1 MPEIK
6 HVFQDG
12 RMEKDLDERL
22 VRNGQYRDAM
32 NIQVSTSEGSDVGT
46 VQNILGNENLFSNNQ
61 LAPGSKCVAA
71 IADEKE
77 DCFYW
82 FVYHNTKNLI
92 LKYQKGQVVFV
103 FVDTMNV
110 LNFSGDI
117 ITGINVIDDFLL
129 WTDNWSEPKKINIQR
144 SIDGTKGG
152 SYHTHLIVPRRNI
165 KYEDCIKVR
174 EEHITVIKKS
184 PKSKLTIEAIFDKNI
199 TAKTDTDFK
208 DNQGNV
214 FAVGGEYDIVFYD
227 FNVLSVYSLNDIII
241 ITNDDDEQIARVQIT
256 GVSLRA
262 DDIYQIKLLSLSVA
276 NSSVLTYKTKV
287 EDVVDLFERKFVRFG
302 YRYKFN
308 DGEYSSFSSFTDV
321 VFKPDLFEY
330 NSTDA
335 YNKAMENKL
344 VSLKIRNFISK
355 EMPEDVVQ
363 IDILYTESTSPTVY
377 IVDKLKYSDPK
388 NVTTGNIE
396 KNYMQANM
404 YEVTSDLIYSVV
416 ANNQLIRPFDN
427 VPRKAVAQE
436 ITGNRVVYANYLQ
449 NYNIDEKPI
458 LQSGYVPRF
467 VNNGTFIHNYFL
479 DQTETPIPQLKL
491 IEYLYGQKS
500 LKSLRNYQLGLTY
513 LDEYNRE
520 TPIFTGAESIFTIP
534 KKFADNKLKIEGQV
548 KTLPPSWAKSF
559 KVYIKETSTEYY
571 NLAMSRVYK
580 LKMVIFGCLFLRLKE
595 TKLMKK
601 LF

>member
-92 LKYQKGQVVFV
+92 LKYQKGQVEFV

-227 FNVLSVYSLNDIII
+227 FNVPSVYSLNDIII

-256 GVSLRA
+256 GVSRRA

-335 YNKAMENKL
+335 YNKAM
-344 VSLKIRNFISK
+344 
-355 EMPEDVVQ
+355 
-363 IDILYTESTSPTVY
+363 
-377 IVDKLKYSDPK
+377 
-388 NVTTGNIE
+388 
-396 KNYMQANM
+396 
-404 YEVTSDLIYSVV
+404 
-416 ANNQLIRPFDN
+416 
-427 VPRKAVAQE
+427 
-436 ITGNRVVYANYLQ
+436 
-449 NYNIDEKPI
+449 
-458 LQSGYVPRF
+458 
-467 VNNGTFIHNYFL
+467 
-479 DQTETPIPQLKL
+479 
-491 IEYLYGQKS
+491 
-500 LKSLRNYQLGLTY
+500 
-513 LDEYNRE
+513 
-520 TPIFTGAESIFTIP
+520 
-534 KKFADNKLKIEGQV
+534 
-548 KTLPPSWAKSF
+548 
-559 KVYIKETSTEYY
+559 
-571 NLAMSRVYK
+571 
-580 LKMVIFGCLFLRLKE
+580 
-595 TKLMKK
+595 
-601 LF
+601 